1 MAREATATLDMAAG
15 PGAGEGA
22 QFCTFRVA
30 DLLVGI
36 DVQRVQE
43 VIRFQEMTPVPLA
56 SEEVRGLINLRGQIV
71 TAIDLRH
78 TLGLPGRGEDA
89 EPPMNAVIRCDEE
102 AVSLLVDEAGDVVEP
117 PEQDF
122 EPIPS
127 IVPAQLRALSS
138 GAYKLDGTLL
148 LVLDAERI
156 IRNDPESPAA
166 AAARP
171 TRSHHQ

>member
-1 MAREATATLDMAAG
+1 MSLDTTRESAAG
-15 PGAGEGA
+15 TAVADEA
-22 QFCTFRVA
+22 QFCTFKVA

-43 VIRFQEMTPVPLA
+43 VIRFQDMTPVPLA
-56 SEEVRGLINLRGQIV
+56 SDEVRGLINLRGQIV

-78 TLGLPGRGEDA
+78 TLGLPARDEDA
-89 EPPMNAVIRCDEE
+89 EAPMNAVIRCDEE

-117 PEQDF
+117 PEHDF

-127 IVPAQLRALSS
+127 TVPAQLRALAS

-156 IRNDPESPAA
+156 IRHDSESSAPAA

-171 TRSHHQ
+171 TRSHQ